1 MGWVD
6 GGGLQLHDKNLEVI
20 VRFVTVCFEAQNCLV

>member
-6 GGGLQLHDKNLEVI
+6 GGLQLHDKNLEVF
-20 VRFVTVCFEAQNCLV
+20 VRFVTVCFEAQNRLV